1 VSSFIIE
8 EYSEDSMRT
17 QDELELEIE
26 QLKEKLAK
34 TEKKN
39 SKRGNQALSAD
50 SFDSLS
56 EANQSTLTGDVCEI
70 CEQPGHDIFTCDLL
84 RGSAAPTAGG
94 KDAPPSELYC
104 EDCENYGHVAIDCP
118 HSMDVF

>member
-1 VSSFIIE
+1 
-8 EYSEDSMRT
+8 MTGRART
-17 QDELELEIE
+17 RDRTK
-26 QLKEKLAK
+26 KEKLARI
-34 TEKKN
+34 EKKS
-39 SKRGNQALSAD
+39 SKRGNQAIGLLSVD

-56 EANQSTLTGDVCEI
+56 DTNQGGLAGDVCEI

-84 RGSAAPTAGG
+84 RGGAAPAAGG

-104 EDCENYGHVAIDCP
+104 EDCEHYGHVAADCP